1 MLNIYN
7 TDFETNKFEKIK
19 EFRPGS
25 WISLVNPT
33 DEEIKLVCSNLNI
46 EDEFIKYP
54 LDYEEQARIDVE
66 DDMTLFVIDV
76 PVIEEDKEGKTYSTM
91 PLGLIVV
98 RDEFFITVSLKKNR
112 IIDSFEKGRVK
123 GMYTYKKTR
132 FVLQILYL
140 NASFFLTDLKR
151 INKNAENTV
160 GILKKT
166 MKNEDLIQLL
176 NLENSLVYITTSLKS
191 NELVMEKTARGKIL
205 KSYEEDDEIL
215 EDAIIENR
223 QAMEMGKIYSDILNT
238 TMDASASIISN
249 NLNVV
254 MKFLTAIT
262 IVLSIPTL
270 IASIYGMNVPL
281 PFATNPH
288 GFAIVIGIS
297 ILISAGTFIWLKR
310 RDML

>member
-1 MLNIYN
+1 MLSIYN
-7 TDFETNKFEKIK
+7 TDLKTNKFEKIK

-25 WISLVNPT
+25 WINLVNPT
-33 DEEIKLVCSNLNI
+33 AEEIETVCSNLKI

-54 LDYEEQARIDVE
+54 LDYEEQARIDIE

-76 PVIEEDKEGKTYSTM
+76 PVIEETKDGKSYSTM

-123 GMYTYKKTR
+123 GMCTYKKTR

-140 NASFFLTDLKR
+140 NASYYLTDLKR
-151 INKNAENTV
+151 INKEAENTV
-160 GILKKT
+160 NDLKNT
-166 MKNEDLIQLL
+166 MKNQDLMQLL
-176 NLENSLVYITTSLKS
+176 NLENSLVYITTSLKA

-215 EDAIIENR
+215 EDAIIENK
-223 QAMEMGKIYSDILNT
+223 QAIEMSKIYSEVLNG
-238 TMDASASIISN
+238 TMDAYASIISN

-254 MKFLTAIT
+254 MKFLASIT
-262 IVLSIPTL
+262 IVLSLPTL
-270 IASIYGMNVPL
+270 IASIWGMNVPL
-281 PFATNPH
+281 PFATNPY
-288 GFAIVIGIS
+288 GFGIVCGIS
-297 ILISAGTFIWLKR
+297 ILISVVAFIWLKKK
-310 RDML
+310 DML